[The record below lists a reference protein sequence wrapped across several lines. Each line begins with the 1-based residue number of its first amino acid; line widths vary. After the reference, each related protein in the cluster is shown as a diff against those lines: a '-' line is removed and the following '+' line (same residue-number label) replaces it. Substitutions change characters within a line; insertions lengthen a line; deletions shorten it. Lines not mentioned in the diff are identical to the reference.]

1 MVKGKRRGHRKE
13 KRKWMIKEE
22 GTQRKKNKNGDRRRK
37 GRNKG
42 EKEMGGVEGGRERTR
57 HKLDLPR

>member
-1 MVKGKRRGHRKE
+1 MKE
-13 KRKWMIKEE
+13 LRE
-22 GTQRKKNKNGDRRRK
+22 KKKHGDRRRK

-42 EKEMGGVEGGRERTR
+42 EKEMGGVEGGRERTQ